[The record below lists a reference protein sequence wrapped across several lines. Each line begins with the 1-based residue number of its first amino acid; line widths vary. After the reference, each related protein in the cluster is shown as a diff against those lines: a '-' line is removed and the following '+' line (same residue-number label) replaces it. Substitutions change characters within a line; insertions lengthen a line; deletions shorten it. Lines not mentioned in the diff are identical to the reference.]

1 MAKVSVRNRNAGKFD
16 KEGKRKTPNWE
27 YRFEG
32 ARIDGKRNQISK
44 AGFKTKAEAEIEGT
58 RVYNDYLLSSDKKIQ
73 ICNISVADY
82 LDEWFEKFCKVEL
95 KYSTQRGYASIIEIH
110 LKKEFGKYLLSSVT
124 PTMITD
130 YATRLM
136 IEGYSRA
143 SIVGII
149 STFSSALN
157 YAVAPMKYIKDNP
170 MRYVRIPTVAKQ
182 PKKRIIL
189 SKDDF
194 KTIIQRFPEGN
205 RFYIPLMIGWHCG
218 LRISETFALTWED
231 IDFEKKTL
239 TVNKQIVKRNYGT
252 DILKT
257 FKAESGK
264 VENFAWYFSTPKYG
278 SSRTIKLSNT
288 LCNVLKAER
297 KRQLENEL
305 KYGEYYT
312 TQVAKKEL
320 DEMNREITRIFSV
333 IKAVGSQLP
342 RMNMICVS
350 ENGEYTSTDSFKY
363 CSKVIHYEL
372 RLAFDYHSMRHTH
385 ATLLIENGVS
395 PKVVQER
402 LGHKGIQTT
411 LQTYVHNTDALE
423 ENAMEIFDKIVND
436 AF

>member
-1 MAKVSVRNRNAGKFD
+1 MGKVTVRNRNANKFD
-16 KEGKRKTPNWE
+16 KNGNRKTPNWE

-32 ARIDGKRNQISK
+32 AKVDGKRNQISK
-44 AGFKTKAEAEIEGT
+44 AGFKTKAEAELEGAK
-58 RVYNDYLLSSDKKIQ
+58 VYNDYLLSGDKKIEV
-73 ICNISVADY
+73 CKISVADY

-110 LKKEFGKYLLSSVT
+110 LKKEFGRYLLSSIT

-136 IEGYSRA
+136 IEGYSRS
-143 SIVGII
+143 SIIGII

-170 MRYVRIPTVAKQ
+170 MRYARIPTVTKK
-182 PKKRIIL
+182 PKERIIL
-189 SKDDF
+189 TKDDF

-205 RFYIPLMIGWHCG
+205 RFYIPLIIGWHCG

-231 IDFEKKTL
+231 IDFEKRTL
-239 TVNKQIVKRNYGT
+239 TVNKQVIKRNYGN
-252 DILKT
+252 DIHKA
-257 FKAESGK
+257 FKNKSGTT
-264 VENFAWYFSTPKYG
+264 ENSAWYFTSPKYD

-288 LCNVLKAER
+288 LYNILKNER
-297 KRQLENEL
+297 KRQLENEM

-312 TQVAKKEL
+312 TQVAKKEF
-320 DEMNREITRIFSV
+320 DEMNREITRILPV
-333 IKAVGSQLP
+333 TKAVGSQLP
-342 RMNMICVS
+342 RINVICVA
-350 ENGEYTSTDSFKY
+350 ENGDYTSTDSFKY
-363 CSKVIHYEL
+363 CSKIIHYEL
-372 RLAFDYHSMRHTH
+372 RLAFDYHSLRHTH

-402 LGHKGIQTT
+402 LGHKGIETT
-411 LQTYVHNTDALE
+411 LQTYVHNTDVLE
-423 ENAMEIFDKIVND
+423 ENAMEIFDRVVND